1 MQGDKSMEI
10 YYNGVNVTS
19 SESGGSKFKA
29 GKNTVILKV
38 GGNSNKEFTKDI
50 IIPVPSEYTRVYCS
64 FSCQVDAF
72 DLPSDSLNKIYA
84 ECKRREF
91 GASNASRNRMY
102 SINGSVID
110 TSGAITIKVGVL
122 LKAPLLTSQTS
133 VAIDIVYSLQ
143 EY

>member
-1 MQGDKSMEI
+1 MAI

-19 SESGGSKFKA
+19 SDSGRSKFTA
-29 GKNTVILKV
+29 GSRYAILTV
-38 GGNSNKEFTKDI
+38 GGDNSREFTTDI
-50 IIPVPSEYTRVYCS
+50 IISVPSDYTRVYCS

-72 DLPSDSLNKIYA
+72 DLPSNSLDKIYA
-84 ECKRREF
+84 ECKNLEF
-91 GASNASRNRMY
+91 GASNASRLGMY

-110 TSGAITIKVGVL
+110 TRNIVMRVAVL

-133 VAIDIVYSLQ
+133 VAINMRYSIQ

>member
-1 MQGDKSMEI
+1 MKGDKSMAI

-19 SESGGSKFKA
+19 SESGRSKFTA
-29 GKNTVILKV
+29 ASRSVILTV

-50 IIPVPSEYTRVYCS
+50 IVNVPSDYNRVYCS

-72 DLPSDSLNKIYA
+72 DLPGNSLDKIYA
-84 ECKRREF
+84 ECKRFEF
-91 GASNASRNRMY
+91 GASNASKYTMY

-133 VAIDIVYSLQ
+133 VAINMQYSLQ

>member
-1 MQGDKSMEI
+1 MQGDKSMAI

-19 SESGGSKFKA
+19 SESGRSKFTA
-29 GKNTVILKV
+29 GSSHVILTV

-50 IIPVPSEYTRVYCS
+50 IVNVPSDYNRVYCS

-72 DLPSDSLNKIYA
+72 DLPSNSLDKIYA
-84 ECKRREF
+84 ECKNLEF
-91 GASNASRNRMY
+91 GASNASEHRMY
-102 SINGSVID
+102 SINGSVIN
-110 TSGAITIKVGVL
+110 TRTITIRVVVL

-133 VAIDIVYSLQ
+133 MAINMRYSLQ

>member
-1 MQGDKSMEI
+1 MAI

-19 SESGGSKFKA
+19 SESDRSKFTA
-29 GKNTVILKV
+29 GSSTVILTV
-38 GGNSNKEFTKDI
+38 GGDNKTEFTKDI
-50 IIPVPSEYTRVYCS
+50 IIRVPSEYTRVYCS

-72 DLPSDSLNKIYA
+72 DLPSNSLDKIYA
-84 ECKRREF
+84 DCKRFQF
-91 GASNASRNRMY
+91 GASNASKHRMY

-122 LKAPLLTSQTS
+122 LKAPLLTSQIS
-133 VAIDIVYSLQ
+133 VGIDTRYSVQ